1 MIFTRETESK
11 MTNSR
16 ILSWSKAVL
25 TITPARFLSLINAI
39 PLELLTMPPAPNEWS
54 ALECL
59 HHLVVLE
66 RSAQPGRITAFLN
79 VGSFPIVDFAAAKSE
94 IPTLALAAEF
104 EQRRAASLLVLD
116 QVTEADLNR
125 ELHHPTLGLI
135 TLEMFV
141 HHWAAHDLMHTV
153 QAERALMQP
162 FIKGVG
168 PWRANYADHIAK

>member
-1 MIFTRETESK
+1 
-11 MTNSR
+11 MTNSS
-16 ILSWSKAVL
+16 ILRWSKAVL
-25 TITPARFLSLINAI
+25 SITPARFLSLTNAL

-66 RSAQPGRITAFLN
+66 RSAMPGRITAFLTA
-79 VGSFPIVDFAAAKSE
+79 GTFPVVDFAAAKAE
-94 IPTLALAAEF
+94 IPTIDLAAEF
-104 EQRRAASLLVLD
+104 ELCRAASLMLLD
-116 QVTEADLNR
+116 QVSEADLTL
-125 ELHHPTLGLI
+125 ELPHPTLGRI
-135 TLEMFV
+135 TLEMFL

-168 PWRANYADHIAK
+168 PWRGNYADHIVHPSAEA